1 MFYYIRKCFI
11 RALRNYFKEQL
22 HNSLMIS
29 KLGNLIGGATAT
41 ATVTPEG
48 DSTELLDAKIE
59 ENERVKPTASPR
71 PEKEKS
77 SKSNGGN
84 VL

>member
-1 MFYYIRKCFI
+1 
-11 RALRNYFKEQL
+11 
-22 HNSLMIS
+22 MIS

-41 ATVTPEG
+41 ATVTPEV

-59 ENERVKPTASPR
+59 ENERVKPAASPR